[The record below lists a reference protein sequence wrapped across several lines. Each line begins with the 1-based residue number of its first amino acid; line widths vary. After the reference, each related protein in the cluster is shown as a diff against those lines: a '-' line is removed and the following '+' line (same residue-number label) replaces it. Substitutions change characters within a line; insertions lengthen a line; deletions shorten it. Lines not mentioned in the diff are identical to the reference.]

1 MSAAPLR
8 ICHVLLSLR
17 PGGLE
22 NGVVT
27 VINGL
32 DPQRFASS
40 VCCLQETG
48 PFAQRIRRADVP
60 VEAMGLKP
68 GTDLSLP
75 WRLARLFRRWRVD
88 VVHTRN
94 AESFFYGAV
103 AATLAG
109 VRRLI
114 HSEHGRVFPETP
126 RRAFI
131 QRVLMRRADFAFAVS
146 HRLKHDLVSGIGL
159 AEAQLGVIHNGVDV
173 SRFRKAGGM
182 RPAATGGPLVI
193 GSVGR
198 LVAVKNYG
206 LLLQAVARLPASL
219 NWRLLLIGDGPERA
233 NLEALAGS
241 LAITERVTFAGH
253 CDDVPAR
260 LASMDIFVLPS
271 ISEGLSNTLLEAMAA
286 GCAVI
291 ASDVGGNSEIVH
303 DGLTGGLF
311 SSGDVDGLVRQ
322 ILALATDETVRS
334 RYVAAANAEI
344 DRDFSL
350 ERMIANYADMY
361 SRVAAT
367 GAS

>member
-1 MSAAPLR
+1 VNANPLR

-32 DPQRFASS
+32 DPLRFAST
-40 VCCLQETG
+40 VCCLQESG
-48 PFAQRIRRADVP
+48 PFAQRIRQADVP
-60 VEAMGLKP
+60 IEAMGLKP

-75 WRLARLFRRWRVD
+75 LRLAKLFRRWRID

-103 AATLAG
+103 ASTLGG
-109 VRRLI
+109 VKRLI

-146 HRLKHDLVSGIGL
+146 HRLKHDLVREIGL

-173 SRFRKAGGM
+173 SRFRKAGAL
-182 RPAATGGPLVI
+182 RSTVSRGPLVI

-206 LLLQAVARLPASL
+206 LLLQAVARLPSTL
-219 NWRLLLIGDGPERA
+219 DWRLVLIGDGPERA
-233 NLEALAGS
+233 SLEAQASS
-241 LAITERVTFAGH
+241 LAITDRVTFAGH

-260 LASMDIFVLPS
+260 LASMDVFVLPS

-286 GCAVI
+286 GCALI

-303 DGLTGGLF
+303 DGVTGRLF
-311 SSGDVDGLVRQ
+311 ASGDVEGLTRQ
-322 ILALATDETVRS
+322 LVALGTDEALRS
-334 RYVAAANAEI
+334 RYVAAGNAEI

-350 ERMIANYADMY
+350 ERMIENYADMY